1 MLVRYPEQNLEDI
14 FPNEKSYHMQPEE
27 FEIAYGLQP
36 NYVWIWIVNAFD
48 LNLKLIE
55 FFLSKKSPR
64 NSMRLIMHGLF
75 ESNTPLLLADQLSP
89 Q

>member
-1 MLVRYPEQNLEDI
+1 MDFNRIMSE
-14 FPNEKSYHMQPEE
+14 S
-27 FEIAYGLQP
+27 GL
-36 NYVWIWIVNAFD
+36 NAVNAFD

-75 ESNTPLLLADQLSP
+75 ESNTALLLADQLSP